1 MGAKRFTD
9 NHVRF
14 ADEELNKFYT
24 EFLLL
29 ESRIE
34 AEREEFRKFMLE
46 NRKAT
51 EALTKSTSGLVEA
64 WTAAQG
70 AVKVTA
76 IIGNV
81 LKWGLG
87 IGAGL
92 TALYQLLKGSG
103 KIG

>member
-14 ADEELNKFYT
+14 ADEELNVFYA
-24 EFLLL
+24 EFKQL
-29 ESRIE
+29 EVRMNE
-34 AEREEFRKFMLE
+34 EREEFKEFMTE
-46 NRKAT
+46 NREAT
-51 EALTKSTSGLVEA
+51 KALTKSTSGLVEA

-92 TALYQLLKGSG
+92 TALYQLVKGSG